1 MTIGEKII
9 SLRKKYNFTQEKLA
23 EKIDISR
30 QTLSSWEGDITS
42 PDLKQASI
50 IAKIFKISLDELVS
64 NNIEFECKDNLKNN
78 QLLSHLIDKTC
89 YLNFDDDFFD
99 LDLNCFDTPVKILN
113 INDDFIKIAYQK
125 KKKTQVKL
133 IDMDLITSIKV
144 IEGDDN

>member
-30 QTLSSWEGDITS
+30 RTLSSWEGDITS

-50 IAKIFKISLDELVS
+50 LAKIFKISLDELVS
-64 NNIEFECKDNLKNN
+64 NNVEFECKDNLKNK
-78 QLLSHLIDKTC
+78 QIFSKLINKTA
-89 YLNFDDDFFD
+89 YLNFDDEFLD
-99 LDLNCFDTPVKILN
+99 LDINLFDTPVKILS
-113 INDDFIKIAYQK
+113 INDDFIKIEYQK
-125 KKKTQVKL
+125 KKKIQIKL

-144 IEGDDN
+144 IEGDDL